1 MHIRVFAIVTTLV
14 MSSAYGAPQDD
25 ELSRLRDEVR
35 QLRQAK
41 EAFEARIGQLEQRLS
56 ATENKSAPAVAVAPA
71 AAGTASIASSNPAL
85 SLILSGTYADLKRDP
100 ASYQIGGFIPG
111 GDELGPGKRG
121 FSLGESELVLS
132 ANIDPYFYGKFT
144 AALTGENEV
153 EVEEAYV
160 ESLALANGVGVRAGR
175 FFSGIGYLNGQHA
188 HVWDFVDA
196 PLAYQAFL
204 GGRLKEDGLA
214 LRWLAPTE
222 LYVELG
228 AEALRGAGF
237 PGSERDRNG
246 FGTQTLFAHIG
257 GDVGVSHSWRA
268 GLSMLK
274 ARPQNREYDDLD
286 SLGRS
291 VKNGFSGRSRTL
303 VADAVWKW
311 APEGNAKKTNFK
323 LQGEYFRRR
332 EQGTLEYDRE
342 NSAAGT
348 ASDSYAARQS
358 GFYLQGIYQ
367 FMPRWRAGLRYDELD
382 SGSSMIGL
390 VENGV
395 LGAADFPLLEQH
407 KPRRKTFMV
416 DYSPSEFSRVRL
428 QFARDHA
435 RPGAA
440 DSQVFLQ
447 YIMSLG
453 AHGAHQF

>member
-1 MHIRVFAIVTTLV
+1 MFIRILVTAVTAV
-14 MSSAYGAPQDD
+14 AMSSAYSAPGD
-25 ELSRLRDEVR
+25 EELNRLRDEVR
-35 QLRQAK
+35 QLKQAK

-56 ATENKSAPAVAVAPA
+56 ATENKAAQPIAAVPASRTAATASANPAV
-71 AAGTASIASSNPAL
+71 

-100 ASYQIGGFIPG
+100 AGYQIGGFIPG
-111 GDELGPGKRG
+111 GGEVGPGKRG
-121 FSLGESELVLS
+121 FSLAESELVLS

-160 ESLALANGVGVRAGR
+160 ESLALTNGVSARAGR
-175 FFSGIGYLNGQHA
+175 FFSGVGYLNGQHA

-204 GGRLKEDGLA
+204 GGQLKEDGLA

-228 AEALRGAGF
+228 AEALRGAEF
-237 PGSERDRNG
+237 PGSERNRNG
-246 FGTQTLFAHIG
+246 FGTQTLFAHVG
-257 GDVGVSHSWRA
+257 GDVGTSHSWRA
-268 GLSMLK
+268 GLSLLN

-286 SLGRS
+286 SLGRG
-291 VKNGFSGRSRTL
+291 VKNGFSGRSRTV

-311 APEGNAKKTNFK
+311 APQGNATKTSFK

-332 EQGTLEYDRE
+332 EHGTLEYDRE
-342 NSAAGT
+342 NTAAGT

-358 GFYLQGIYQ
+358 GFYLQGVYQ
-367 FMPRWRAGLRYDELD
+367 FMPRWRAGLRYDQLN
-382 SGSSMIGL
+382 SGSSAIGL
-390 VENGV
+390 VNSG
-395 LGAADFPLLEQH
+395 LLSAADFPLLAGH
-407 KPRRKTFMV
+407 KPKRTSFMV
-416 DYSPSEFSRVRL
+416 DYSPSEFSRLRL
-428 QFARDHA
+428 QFARDEA
-435 RPGAA
+435 RVGEA
-440 DSQVFLQ
+440 DSQIFLQ